1 MNERE
6 MITIYMVQVFSQ
18 ACEMIKE
25 IECFDIR
32 QAYEKRNRLL
42 GGGEIARVRE
52 KRVPF
57 EDYIPF

>member
-25 IECFDIR
+25 IEFFEIN
-32 QAYEKRNRLL
+32 QAREKRNRLL
-42 GGGEIARVRE
+42 GDGEIARIRE